1 MAVLQ
6 GNQMYS
12 DDDVRVGHGDK
23 RKHLRYA
30 TRLKALYYLTDEH
43 EGLEKCEIVNVGYG
57 GVCLQF
63 DKAATFKDSRVINL
77 GVVVKWQLVPIS
89 LKGRVTWLS
98 EKLKRPI
105 GGVELNAPLDNM
117 TLLKLL

>member
-6 GNQMYS
+6 GNQVEC
-12 DDDVRVGHGDK
+12 DDDVRAVPGDK
-23 RKHLRYA
+23 RRHVRFA
-30 TRLKALYYLTDEH
+30 TRLKALYYLTEKL

-63 DKAATFKDSRVINL
+63 DKAAAFKDSRVINL

>member
-6 GNQMYS
+6 GNQMAC
-12 DDDVRVGHGDK
+12 DDHVRAVPGDK
-23 RKHLRYA
+23 RRHVRYA
-30 TRLKALYYLTDEH
+30 TRLKALYYLTDNL

-63 DKAATFKDSRVINL
+63 DKAAAFKESCVINL

-105 GGVELNAPLDNM
+105 GGVELEAPLDNM